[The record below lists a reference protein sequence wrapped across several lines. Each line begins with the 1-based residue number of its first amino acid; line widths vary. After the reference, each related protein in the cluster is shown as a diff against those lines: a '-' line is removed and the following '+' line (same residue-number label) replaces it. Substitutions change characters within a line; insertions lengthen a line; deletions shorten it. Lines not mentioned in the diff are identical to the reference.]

1 MIRLPGRQTRTS
13 KAGKREGLGDHY
25 FRSAWEANY
34 ARYLNLLI
42 KMKVVDRWEF
52 ESETFWFE
60 NIKRGVR
67 SYKPDFKVWYKPK
80 YQTDPVY
87 PKYQIH
93 PVYVEV
99 KGWMDAK
106 SKTKIK
112 RFAKYYPQHRLEV
125 VDEKAYKHI
134 KSQWSGAIKDWE

>member
-1 MIRLPGRQTRTS
+1 MLPGSQTRTA
-13 KAGKREGLGDHY
+13 KAGKRDGLGDHY

-34 ARYLNLLI
+34 ARYLNRLM
-42 KMKVVDRWEF
+42 KMKIVERWEF
-52 ESETFWFE
+52 EPETFWFE

-67 SYKPDFKVWYKPK
+67 SYKPDFKVWYMREQK
-80 YQTDPVY
+80 
-87 PKYQIH
+87 

-106 SKTKIK
+106 SKTKIR
-112 RFAKYYPQHRLEV
+112 RFAKYYPQHKLEV

-134 KSQWSGAIKDWE
+134 KSEWSSAIKDWE